1 MVKASASP
9 FKTGHLLRYSLLV
22 MLAASVNLVCV
33 AATGR
38 DTGRKPVWRAPASE
52 MAKKNPV
59 TATQD
64 SIAAGEKAYSK
75 YCVKCHGK
83 TGNGDGP
90 DASDLGIYPARFSDP
105 QLRSQS
111 DGEFYWKITVGKKP
125 MPGYSTR
132 LSETDRWNVIN
143 YLRSLAK

>member
-1 MVKASASP
+1 
-9 FKTGHLLRYSLLV
+9 
-22 MLAASVNLVCV
+22 MLAAGANLVCI

-38 DTGRKPVWRAPASE
+38 DTGRKPAWRAPAAE

-59 TATQD
+59 AANPD
-64 SIAAGEKAYSK
+64 SLAAGEKVYGK

-105 QLRSQS
+105 ELRNHS
-111 DGEFYWKITVGKKP
+111 DGEFYWKIAVGKKP

-132 LSETDRWNVIN
+132 LSETERWNVIN
-143 YLRSLAK
+143 YVRTLAK